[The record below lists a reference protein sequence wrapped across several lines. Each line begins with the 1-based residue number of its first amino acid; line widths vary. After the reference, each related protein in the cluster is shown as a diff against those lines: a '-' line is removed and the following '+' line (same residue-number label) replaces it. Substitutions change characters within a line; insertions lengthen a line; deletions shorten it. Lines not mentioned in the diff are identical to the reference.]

1 MINIHTKADAFMD
14 DLRRAYR
21 AEFEASAELRAEFL
35 CAADYAAFA
44 IAQNPALVGKMCDSV
59 EAIENEAARRR
70 AEEAGR
76 LSSGPPNSG
85 FAPSAA

>member
-1 MINIHTKADAFMD
+1 MTNIHTKASPFMD

-21 AEFEASAELRAEFL
+21 AEFEKSEVLKAEFL
-35 CAADYAAFA
+35 SAADYAAFA
-44 IAQNPALVGKMCDSV
+44 VAQNPALIRKMCENV

-76 LSSGPPNSG
+76 LRSKPQKSG